1 MSAEYRLTV
10 VRKEITDFSMST
22 ELKTKPMQ
30 GKPFLVLLFNSA
42 ILFLRQQE
50 RLFLTTVPAL
60 ISDKL
65 NVSMFNPFTCESDKH
80 LISPYSIISESHIK
94 VMRIKRMIMK

>member
-1 MSAEYRLTV
+1 
-10 VRKEITDFSMST
+10 MST

-30 GKPFLVLLFNSA
+30 GKPFLVFLFNSA

-65 NVSMFNPFTCESDKH
+65 NVSMFNPFTPESD
-80 LISPYSIISESHIK
+80 
-94 VMRIKRMIMK
+94 

>member
-1 MSAEYRLTV
+1 MKKKVLLINAHMTEYVKKKSLCVITLVFKLIFLFYPGDTLMSAEYRLTV
-10 VRKEITDFSMST
+10 VRKEITDSSMST

-50 RLFLTTVPAL
+50 
-60 ISDKL
+60 
-65 NVSMFNPFTCESDKH
+65 
-80 LISPYSIISESHIK
+80 
-94 VMRIKRMIMK
+94 